1 MYELKEEQVAKIN
14 AILEQLTKDEDKL
27 MLSGKIERL
36 RKYDNAEERI
46 NTFINKDIAEI
57 KKLLSVLKSR
67 KKKEEKDKD
76 KNEID
81 ATVDNIVKQIRDLE
95 FNTIIRVRKKIDE
108 IISEKKEKEIASK
121 KQTIAELEAEI
132 KELEEN
138 Y

>member
-1 MYELKEEQVAKIN
+1 MCELKEEQVAKIN
-14 AILEQLTKDEDKL
+14 VILEQLTKDEDKL

-95 FNTIIRVRKKIDE
+95 FNTIIQVRKKIDE